1 MSKDNFLFFTA
12 HPPHACYKSDQK
24 RVCNRASV
32 SACALTR
39 IYTTCTSTNYVDVPE
54 LQPSRLGTQP
64 LVKCCCV
71 AFSGA
76 VIVSL
81 PHRVSHACAC
91 HVYIHVR
98 STYRNST
105 FKCTTTMIP
114 TAGPWG
120 FFLLWILFVLG
131 QYLKPIWKYCVTKF
145 GFIDLSIY
153 VMIRRI
159 TRECRS
165 KYKKQIA
172 HFSRPSGF
180 TSRCRTNKAEWG
192 TLEPAPK
199 DGARTE
205 RVDREIQV
213 PRIPY

>member
-1 MSKDNFLFFTA
+1 MSKDNFLFFTT

-32 SACALTR
+32 SACALTL

-81 PHRVSHACAC
+81 PYRVSHACAC

-98 STYRNST
+98 STYRNSK

-114 TAGPWG
+114 TAVPWG
-120 FFLLWILFVLG
+120 LFLQRILRSICFGTRIDDNLE
-131 QYLKPIWKYCVTKF
+131 YCVTKF

-172 HFSRPSGF
+172 HFSRPSAF
-180 TSRCRTNKAEWG
+180 TSRCRTNKAE
-192 TLEPAPK
+192 
-199 DGARTE
+199 
-205 RVDREIQV
+205 
-213 PRIPY
+213 